1 MLHNR
6 RSFRAQGHTVVFFAV
21 IVGAGLVPTHP
32 ELAPVHPGLVPIRL
46 IFAWPDVFQLG
57 GSLCGVDAELV
68 DHSF

>member
-6 RSFRAQGHTVVFFAV
+6 RRFRAQGHTA
-21 IVGAGLVPTHP
+21 AS
-32 ELAPVHPGLVPIRL
+32 LAVPIASSGPVRVRL
-46 IFAWPDVFQLG
+46 IFAWPDAFQLG